1 MHQKPITISIIRESR
16 DDDKRAP
23 LVPKQVKEILSRYSN
38 LKILVQPSKNRCF
51 KDENYFSAG
60 AKIQEDISSSDI
72 ILGVK
77 EVDVSALIENKTYL
91 FFSHTSKIGK
101 DNNQATQGTPGMSKK
116 ELLKEILKKNIT
128 LIDYENIRDVSRK
141 GYRYLGFGRFAGIVG
156 CYNTLNLHLKIKQ
169 NRSMPRAFEIDDYN
183 KIKEII
189 AKQNFKNLKIL
200 LTGDGRVAK
209 GSLEFLKYSNIKKI
223 SLKNYLIKSY
233 EDAVYCN
240 LPTSEYVQHKYGRN
254 FSIEDFIKNPHNYH
268 SRIKKYLTVTDIL
281 ISSHYWDPKSPKLF
295 DLSEIKEFKNLKIIG
310 DITCDINGSIPTTI
324 RSSSILKPYYRIDKK
339 VFKETLLDKESI
351 AIMAVDNLPSELPN
365 DSSEEFGKDVL
376 KEVLPYMIKDD
387 DGRISRATI
396 TSNGHFCSKYNY
408 LKDFI
413 K

>member
-1 MHQKPITISIIRESR
+1 MHRNQITISIIRESR
-16 DDDKRAP
+16 VDDKRTP
-23 LVPKQVKEILSRYSN
+23 LVPQQVKELLSKYPN

-51 KDENYFSAG
+51 KDINYFSAG
-60 AKIQEDISSSDI
+60 AKIEEDISSSDI

-77 EVDVSALIENKTYL
+77 EVDVSELIENKKYL

-101 DNNQATQGTPGMSKK
+101 DSNQATQGTPGMNKK

-128 LIDYENIRDVSRK
+128 LIDYENIRDISRK
-141 GYRYLGFGRFAGIVG
+141 GHRYLGFGRFAGIVG
-156 CYNTLNLHLKIKQ
+156 CYNTLNLHLKIKEKLL
-169 NRSMPRAFEIDDYN
+169 MPRAFEVNDYK

-189 AKQNFKNLKIL
+189 TKQSFKNLKIL

-209 GSLEFLKYSNIKKI
+209 GSLEFLKYTNIKQI
-223 SLKNYLIKSY
+223 SLKDYLTRSY

-240 LPTSEYVQHKYGRN
+240 IPTSEYVEHNDGRN
-254 FSIEDFIKNPHNYH
+254 FSIEDFIKNPQNYN
-268 SRIKKYLTVTDIL
+268 SKIKKYLAVTDIL

-295 DLSEIKEFKNLKIIG
+295 DLGEIKEFKNLKVIG

-324 RSSSILKPYYRIDKK
+324 RSSSILEPYYAIDKK
-339 VFKETLLDKESI
+339 VFKETSLDKESI

-365 DSSEEFGKDVL
+365 DSSEEFGKDVS
-376 KEVLPYMIKDD
+376 KEVLPYLLKDD

-396 TSNGHFCSKYNY
+396 TSNGQFCSKYNY